1 MKLISNTFFGKQL
14 TEKYLNG
21 FNNLTY
27 YQRIR
32 SYYDNFLSQP
42 LELWMFVPCD
52 ENDNV
57 LEEPKEDNSKY
68 WNKGVDGEFN
78 HNKFIDEKIQYLQAK
93 ERVLFEG
100 FKLIENSK
108 LIKIVRQNGDINK
121 SVGFGFS
128 KVKERTIESLVFM
141 DLTLTPNA
149 IKQLKL

>member
-52 ENDNV
+52 ENGNV
-57 LEEPKEDNSKY
+57 LEKPTAGMFGYDYVYNNY
-68 WNKGVDGEFN
+68 NK
-78 HNKFIDEKIQYLQAK
+78 AK
-93 ERVLFEG
+93 ERVLFDG
-100 FKLIENSK
+100 FELVEYNAF
-108 LIKIVRQNGDINK
+108 IKIVRQNGDINK
-121 SVGFGFS
+121 SVGLGFS